1 MIRYFF
7 PMDIFLCKKINL
19 SCDLGRSF
27 VQASKQELQELMSCN
42 VTSVFNSGVTFL
54 KAGDNLNLFL
64 GRGWLQNPF
73 VC

>member
-1 MIRYFF
+1 M
-7 PMDIFLCKKINL
+7 
-19 SCDLGRSF
+19 
-27 VQASKQELQELMSCN
+27 QASKQELQELMSYN

-64 GRGWLQNPF
+64 GPGWLQNPF